1 MKRTKFF
8 CATLFTVFALL
19 ALFSCSNPANT
30 GTPGSLAKS
39 RGAKIIN
46 VTYDANGG
54 GQLNKSVY
62 DYALGNPIGTEMPV
76 ARRAG
81 YVFTGWNTKANGT
94 GDIFNKNTIL
104 TDSIT
109 VYAQWTFKTAPFTI
123 VIDYSNTPETIPN
136 YNSLPDTATVALNNT
151 QLTITTFPTPA
162 ETPFY
167 DFVGYYDENGD
178 IVCDTS
184 GNLIPG
190 SPYTD
195 DTGKWT
201 CDPDYEG
208 IDLVIHPLWVQSIK
222 ATTVSVD
229 QTTYNVQMGET
240 FTVTGKYTPANA
252 TITITDPFEY
262 YYDNNFLITKPLV
275 CNNGTFSIELKALI
289 PFSDSFTFK
298 CAKYPST
305 TSSCT
310 INASFPSASELAAL
324 PSVSQVSN
332 VNKSNAGTGIGNS
345 SSQKSYDFTGLDFDS
360 DTVYKMYKVN
370 LSANKEYIF
379 EMVDDCST
387 QPDGIDNFIDACLM
401 IYDASG
407 NICYF
412 DNSDYC
418 LDDDENYFTPTS
430 SGTYYIYLSRL
441 DIYDEYEGYAG
452 FHIYLN
458 CATDIN
464 LNVQNDY
471 DQSRYD
477 SFSGTYKLK
486 PLETLNLDVNYDYKC
501 ENEPVVWPEASIFN
515 TSIISLD
522 DTNIAP
528 ADGGYITLTANK
540 IGSTDL
546 VVSDNYSDSG
556 IHYFVSCGIDG
567 SFTTFDT
574 ASSTDYSDYTEM
586 LFSPGLESVKWY
598 KLSLTGGHRYAFE
611 TGNNV
616 TEIVNAIGTPNRT
629 YVDLY
634 IYDSDF
640 NLLTR
645 SVEFFPCQETGDYY
659 IQFRPHQ
666 NDRKN
671 AFHVYDMGA
680 INTSIALSSD
690 NLNLN
695 VGNSTTIAITFNN
708 GGTALS
714 SDFTCYFAD
723 GVENDYTDLTRFA
736 SVTPY
741 DNNSDEIT
749 ISGVP
754 YGEFSFSDV
763 PSTLTV
769 KGLVPGKTKLIV
781 RDDNAG
787 IQAELNITVTAT
799 TNDGNLTFYK
809 EPAASDTTFLSVFN
823 YKQLSA
829 SKLYS
834 MYSATLQEGVKYYFQ
849 TLDIDNS
856 YGLSNGDCI
865 DAHFYLLDSA
875 YNIVAFSDSTQIID
889 YTCPASGT
897 YYFVIT
903 YRHLDNAD
911 SDTGYAGVRWYA
923 EKMTSLSDYLPS
935 TPYFF
940 LSADGQ
946 THVISNDFP
955 YTPADAYYDFTATT
969 VGDSR
974 ILANV
979 TINYFSRIMLNPYMP
994 GISYVTVKDDYSGIT
1009 HDYKFKVFPTEA
1021 SSEIPVLPISKN
1033 PVTLDD
1039 STEIYNLTGT
1049 VFADLS
1055 SKKYEIYSMNLSG
1068 GARYHFLLA
1077 DSNEARG
1084 LPSTSDCYFYIEN
1097 SNYDIIVKADNGSS
1111 DRANFLNFT
1120 CPESGTYY
1128 LVIAR
1133 HTMETT
1139 GATTAGAVY
1148 AYYEKITAIDSAN
1161 TISTINMPL
1170 GGTKTVTIPI
1180 EPEGASGNFTVK
1192 LNSTNSKYRYML
1204 NFDEYDNI
1212 SVSGNTFELHSL
1224 GMYGIDST
1232 YNNNYKFQFDVVPV
1246 TITDENTGLS
1256 KNIEIHIIPDPLNT
1270 ILVSPVPETMSQNN
1284 SDYYTSIISQT
1295 NPVLV
1300 YAIPMEAGKT
1310 YSFHNRTNTMSC
1322 FYLYSPSFA
1331 QCNGGSGTGLSF
1343 LFDCK
1348 VSGTYYIT
1356 ICSSSSNSPEY
1367 TDSFYVYGYV
1377 PVVMT
1382 SLNLSETSVTVQ
1394 AGQTVNLNISYTPA
1408 NAEALFTVIKSP
1420 EYGGIINSAYVSG
1433 NILTIKAGA
1442 PGQGYVSIMDSHSLL
1457 QKTCTIKV
1465 IPDLTTAI
1473 NVSPGTTSSTN
1484 IDDYQIANLSDTTP
1498 YALYKMTLQA
1508 GKTYTFENVDS
1519 YSHHQIATLA
1529 GSGDCWFYLYDS
1541 TYSLVT
1547 DTDDNE
1553 ITYSCTSSGIYYY
1566 QISRRTSGTIKGAV
1580 HVYGVTP

>member
-19 ALFSCSNPANT
+19 AFFSCSNPANT

-54 GQLNKSVY
+54 GQLKKSVY

-76 ARRAG
+76 AKRAG
-81 YVFTGWNTKANGT
+81 YVFTGWNTKANGS
-94 GDIFNKNTIL
+94 GDVFDKNTIL

-123 VIDYSNTPETIPN
+123 VIDYSNAPETIEN

-275 CNNGTFSIELKALI
+275 CNNGTFSIELKALK
-289 PFSDSFTFK
+289 PFSNSFTFK
-298 CAKYPST
+298 CAKYSST

-332 VNKSNAGTGIGNS
+332 INKSNAGTGIGNS

-360 DTVYKMYKVN
+360 DTFYKMYKVN

-379 EMVDDCST
+379 EMADDCST
-387 QPDGIDNFIDACLM
+387 QPDGIDDFIDACLM

-412 DNSDYC
+412 DNSDYY

-430 SGTYYIYLSRL
+430 SGIYYIYLSRL
-441 DIYDEYEGYAG
+441 DIYEDEGYAG

-458 CATDIN
+458 CATDIS

-477 SFSGTYKLK
+477 SFNGTYMLK
-486 PLETLNLDVNYDYKC
+486 PLETLSLDVNYDYKC
-501 ENEPVVWPEASIFN
+501 ENAPVVWPEASIFN

-540 IGSTDL
+540 TGYTDL
-546 VVSDNYSDSG
+546 LVFDNYSGSG
-556 IHYFVSCGIDG
+556 IHYFVSCGIDE

-598 KLSLTGGHRYAFE
+598 KLSLTGGHRYFFE
-611 TGNNV
+611 SGKYV
-616 TEIVNAIGTPNRT
+616 SEIYDAIGSADFTDI
-629 YVDLY
+629 YMD

-640 NLLTR
+640 NCLAQ
-645 SVEFFPCQETGDYY
+645 SVHEFPCITTDDYY
-659 IQFRPHQ
+659 ISFTPANTNKR
-666 NDRKN
+666 N
-671 AFHVYDMGA
+671 AFHIYDMGE
-680 INTSIALSSD
+680 INTSIALGSD

-695 VGNSTTIAITFNN
+695 VGNSTTITITFNN
-708 GGTALS
+708 GDTALP
-714 SDFTCYFAD
+714 SDFTCYFDD
-723 GVENDYTDLTRFA
+723 GVEDDDTDLTRFA

-741 DNNSDEIT
+741 DSNDAEIT
-749 ISGVP
+749 ISGDP
-754 YGEFSFSDV
+754 YGEFTFSDV
-763 PSTLTV
+763 PYKLTV
-769 KGLVPGKTKLIV
+769 KGLVPGKTKLIL

-787 IQAELNITVTAT
+787 IHAELNITVTAT
-799 TNDGNLTFYK
+799 TNDGNLTLYK
-809 EPAASDTTFLSVFN
+809 EPAASDTTLWSVFN

-865 DAHFYLLDSA
+865 DAHFYLMDSA
-875 YNIVAFSDSTQIID
+875 NNIVAFSNDDQVITYS
-889 YTCPASGT
+889 CPESGT

-903 YRHLDNAD
+903 YRYLDNAD
-911 SDTGYAGVRWYA
+911 SETGYAGVRWYA
-923 EKMTSLSDYLPS
+923 EKITSMSDYLTS
-935 TPYFF
+935 SQYFF
-940 LSADGQ
+940 LDADGL
-946 THVISNDFP
+946 THNITNNFQ
-955 YTPADAYYDFTATT
+955 YTPTNAYYNFIVSDTE
-969 VGDSR
+969 DSR
-974 ILANV
+974 IVDNATVVNSTRL
-979 TINYFSRIMLNPYMP
+979 RLNPYMP
-994 GISYVTVKDDYSGIT
+994 GTTYVTVLDQYSGVE
-1009 HDYKFKVFPTEA
+1009 HNYNFKVFPTES
-1021 SSEIPVLPISKN
+1021 SSEIPVLPISGI
-1033 PVTLDD
+1033 PLTLDD
-1039 STEIYNLTGT
+1039 STEIYNLPDT
-1049 VFADLS
+1049 VVADLS
-1055 SKKYEIYSMNLSG
+1055 SKKYEIYSMQLNKDEK
-1068 GARYHFLLA
+1068 YHFLLA
-1077 DSNEARG
+1077 DTDKARG

-1111 DRANFLNFT
+1111 DKANFLNFT

-1133 HTMETT
+1133 YNMEITC
-1139 GATTAGAVY
+1139 ATTAGAVY
-1148 AYYEKITAIDSAN
+1148 AYSN
-1161 TISTINMPL
+1161 TISLTDTPL
-1170 GGTKTVTIPI
+1170 GSSKDINIPFSTSSGTHDF
-1180 EPEGASGNFTVK
+1180 EVK
-1192 LNSTNSKYRYML
+1192 ADINDPTWNDTYLQIL
-1204 NFDEYDNI
+1204 NFDENR
-1212 SVSGNTFELHSL
+1212 EL
-1224 GMYGIDST
+1224 
-1232 YNNNYKFQFDVVPV
+1232 PV
-1246 TITDENTGLS
+1246 TGNKVTIEMV
-1256 KNIEIHIIPDPLNT
+1256 KQIEIPNYCFYEIPLIVTDNNTSTTEKIKLHIAPNQINVIPDT
-1270 ILVSPVPETMSQNN
+1270 SPASLET
-1284 SDYYTSIISQT
+1284 D
-1295 NPVLV
+1295 
-1300 YAIPMEAGKT
+1300 
-1310 YSFHNRTNTMSC
+1310 
-1322 FYLYSPSFA
+1322 
-1331 QCNGGSGTGLSF
+1331 
-1343 LFDCK
+1343 
-1348 VSGTYYIT
+1348 
-1356 ICSSSSNSPEY
+1356 
-1367 TDSFYVYGYV
+1367 FYV
-1377 PVVMT
+1377 
-1382 SLNLSETSVTVQ
+1382 SNLSENMQYSLYEIQ
-1394 AGQTVNLNISYTPA
+1394 L
-1408 NAEALFTVIKSP
+1408 ED
-1420 EYGGIINSAYVSG
+1420 G
-1433 NILTIKAGA
+1433 NNYHFEIAD
-1442 PGQGYVSIMDSHSLL
+1442 SFSHSH
-1457 QKTCTIKV
+1457 
-1465 IPDLTTAI
+1465 D
-1473 NVSPGTTSSTN
+1473 N
-1484 IDDYQIANLSDTTP
+1484 IITLSR
-1498 YALYKMTLQA
+1498 A
-1508 GKTYTFENVDS
+1508 
-1519 YSHHQIATLA
+1519 
-1529 GSGDCWFYLYDS
+1529 GDCLFYLYDS
-1541 TYSLVT
+1541 SLNT
-1547 DTDDNE
+1547 LIEQDDDDFS
-1553 ITYSCTSSGIYYY
+1553 YPCGLSGKYYLKVF
-1566 QISRRTSGTIKGAV
+1566 RRNGTGTIQGAF
-1580 HVYGVTP
+1580 HVYVD